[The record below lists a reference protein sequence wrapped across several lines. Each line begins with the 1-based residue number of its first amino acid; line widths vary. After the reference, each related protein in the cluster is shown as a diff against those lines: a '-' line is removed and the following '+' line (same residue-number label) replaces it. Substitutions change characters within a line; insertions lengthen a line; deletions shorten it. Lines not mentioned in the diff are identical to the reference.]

1 METENFRVYNTKET
15 IGLYILAY
23 RLMVIFNDDITM
35 QNYKNNLEYLLDKN
49 MTSYEIFSLVEQS
62 KIKDIGVYWLLLYDE
77 VKYYGLL
84 IFKDMLENK
93 RELNEKNIITETKYK
108 MLFTSSLRA
117 VLDGMQL
124 EKQIEEN
131 KECF

>member
-1 METENFRVYNTKET
+1 MKFRVYSTKET

-23 RLMVIFNDDITM
+23 RLMVIFNDDITI

-49 MTSYEIFSLVEQS
+49 MTSYEIFSLVEQFR
-62 KIKDIGVYWLLLYDE
+62 IKDIGVYWSLLYDE

-93 RELNEKNIITETKYK
+93 RELNEKNIITETEYK

-117 VLDGMQL
+117 VLDGIRL

-131 KECF
+131 E

>member
-1 METENFRVYNTKET
+1 MKFRVYNTKET

-49 MTSYEIFSLVEQS
+49 MTSYQIFSLVEQCR
-62 KIKDIGVYWLLLYDE
+62 IKDRGLYWLLLYDE

-131 KECF
+131 EECF

>member
-1 METENFRVYNTKET
+1 MKFRVYSTKET

-23 RLMVIFNDDITM
+23 RLMVIFNDDITI

-49 MTSYEIFSLVEQS
+49 MTSYEIFSLVEQFR
-62 KIKDIGVYWLLLYDE
+62 IKDIGGYWSLLYDE

>member
-1 METENFRVYNTKET
+1 MKFRVYSTKET

-35 QNYKNNLEYLLDKN
+35 KNYKNNLEYLLNKN
-49 MTSYEIFSLVEQS
+49 MTSYEIFSLVEQC